1 MVAQEH
7 KYIYIYTLYH
17 IIYIYTLYIIY
28 IYTLKK
34 KTHHIHPTHCVVVTF
49 GPTIVLASSIGM
61 PGSIFGFVPGI

>member
-7 KYIYIYTLYH
+7 KYIYTHYITL
-17 IIYIYTLYIIY
+17 YIYTHYISY

-34 KTHHIHPTHCVVVTF
+34 KHHIHPTQCVVVSF